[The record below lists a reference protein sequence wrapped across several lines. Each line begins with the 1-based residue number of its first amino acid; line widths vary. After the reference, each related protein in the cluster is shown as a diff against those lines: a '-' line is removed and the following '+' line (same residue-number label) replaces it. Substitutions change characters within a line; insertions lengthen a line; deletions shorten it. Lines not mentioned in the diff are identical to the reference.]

1 MNRNSE
7 FVKNTVLLFIGK
19 FATQFMSLLLLPLFT
34 HYLLTDDY
42 GTVDLLQT
50 YITLFVPILTLK
62 IDSAVFRFLIDK
74 RKDKDGQKEIVS
86 SIMFILVIM
95 LLITILIGGITYYFL
110 DIKYYGY
117 VIVNIIVL
125 MFSSVMLQIL
135 RGLGK
140 TKEYS
145 IGSIIT
151 GVVALVVNIILIV
164 GYKFGA
170 NSILIASIIANI
182 ICSIYVIFNVKL
194 FELIHISKV
203 NKANLKEILAY
214 ALPMIPN
221 SLSWW
226 LVNVSD
232 RTIIT
237 FFIGATFNG
246 IYTVSCKFSN
256 IINSI
261 FSIFNMSW
269 QESASIHINDE
280 DRDIFFSNMI
290 NRILFLFASGTL
302 LVLVAI
308 PIFFQILIGEEY
320 QSAYDYIPILLYS
333 DSWNI
338 LVYLIGGI
346 YVAKKETKKVANT
359 TIGAAI
365 INLIIHI
372 VLIKFIGLYA
382 ACISTLIS
390 YIVMGIYR
398 YLDCQKYVKLRI
410 NIKRIIS
417 YTIVFGICSAAYIIN
432 NIYLNILNVVIA
444 VIYILISNRQDI
456 KAGGK
461 IVLMKVKKTKVK

>member
-50 YITLFVPILTLK
+50 YISLFVPILTLK

-74 RKDKDGQKEIVS
+74 RKEEDGQKEIIS
-86 SIMFILVIM
+86 NIMFILGIT
-95 LLITILIGGITYYFL
+95 LLITVIIGGITYFFL
-110 DIKYYGY
+110 DIKYFGY
-117 VIVNIIVL
+117 VIINIIVL

-151 GVVALVVNIILIV
+151 GVVALAVNIILIV
-164 GYKFGA
+164 GFKFGA

-182 ICSIYVIFNVKL
+182 ICSIYVILNVRLFKL
-194 FELIHISKV
+194 IKISKV
-203 NKANLKEILAY
+203 NKARLKEILAY

-237 FFIGATFNG
+237 FFIGAAFNG

-269 QESASIHINDE
+269 QETASIHIHDE
-280 DRDIFFSNMI
+280 DKDVFFSNMI

-308 PIFFQILIGEEY
+308 PIFFSILIGEEY
-320 QSAYDYIPILLYS
+320 QSAYNYIPILLYS

-346 YVAKKETKKVANT
+346 YVAKKETRKVANT

-372 VLIKFIGLYA
+372 ALIKIIGLYA
-382 ACISTLIS
+382 ACISTLVS

-398 YLDCQKYVKLRI
+398 YIDCQKYVKLRI
-410 NIKRIIS
+410 SINKMIT
-417 YTIVFGICSAAYIIN
+417 YTLIYGICSIAYIMN
-432 NIYLNILNVVIA
+432 NIYLNILNVLIA
-444 VIYILISNRQDI
+444 IIYIFISNRQDI
-456 KAGGK
+456 KAGGR
-461 IVLMKVKKTKVK
+461 IVLKKKKKRRS

>member
-95 LLITILIGGITYYFL
+95 LLITLLIGGITYCFL

-117 VIVNIIVL
+117 VIINIIVL

-151 GVVALVVNIILIV
+151 GVVALAVNIILIV

-182 ICSIYVIFNVKL
+182 ICSIYVIFNS
-194 FELIHISKV
+194 FE
-203 NKANLKEILAY
+203 A
-214 ALPMIPN
+214 
-221 SLSWW
+221 
-226 LVNVSD
+226 
-232 RTIIT
+232 
-237 FFIGATFNG
+237 
-246 IYTVSCKFSN
+246 
-256 IINSI
+256 
-261 FSIFNMSW
+261 
-269 QESASIHINDE
+269 
-280 DRDIFFSNMI
+280 
-290 NRILFLFASGTL
+290 
-302 LVLVAI
+302 
-308 PIFFQILIGEEY
+308 
-320 QSAYDYIPILLYS
+320 
-333 DSWNI
+333 
-338 LVYLIGGI
+338 
-346 YVAKKETKKVANT
+346 
-359 TIGAAI
+359 
-365 INLIIHI
+365 
-372 VLIKFIGLYA
+372 
-382 ACISTLIS
+382 
-390 YIVMGIYR
+390 
-398 YLDCQKYVKLRI
+398 
-410 NIKRIIS
+410 
-417 YTIVFGICSAAYIIN
+417 
-432 NIYLNILNVVIA
+432 
-444 VIYILISNRQDI
+444 
-456 KAGGK
+456 
-461 IVLMKVKKTKVK
+461 